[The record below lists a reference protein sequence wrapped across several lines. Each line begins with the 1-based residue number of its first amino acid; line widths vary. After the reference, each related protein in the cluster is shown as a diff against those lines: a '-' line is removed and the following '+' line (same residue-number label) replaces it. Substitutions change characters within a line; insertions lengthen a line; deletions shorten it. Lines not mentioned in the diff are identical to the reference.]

1 MLLLVTHAFLC
12 LLLSCKAVTDE
23 QQSGLARAEQLLA
36 QTQKAVAARQADAD
50 AAAAYVEACQKNL
63 SEAKEAKASSA
74 VKPKGKRDSDA
85 AAAAAAADDKAAAA
99 ASAAELD
106 EKFALPQHLREYTE
120 PEDDRKAKSAWRHE
134 RSNEEKR
141 LKKER

>member
-1 MLLLVTHAFLC
+1 MMQLVTHALLC
-12 LLLSCKAVTDE
+12 FLLSCKVVTDE

-50 AAAAYVEACQKNL
+50 SAAAYVETCQKNL
-63 SEAKEAKASSA
+63 AEAKDAKAAA
-74 VKPKGKRDSDA
+74 VKTKGKRDSDA
-85 AAAAAAADDKAAAA
+85 SAGAAAAGDDKAAAA
-99 ASAAELD
+99 AAAAELD
-106 EKFALPQHLREYTE
+106 EKFALPEHLREYGG

>member
-1 MLLLVTHAFLC
+1 VFLC

-36 QTQKAVAARQADAD
+36 QTRKAVAARQADAD
-50 AAAAYVEACQKNL
+50 SAAAYVEACQKNL
-63 SEAKEAKASSA
+63 TEAKDAKAAA
-74 VKPKGKRDSDA
+74 VKTKGMRDSDA
-85 AAAAAAADDKAAAA
+85 SAAGAAAAGDDKAAAA
-99 ASAAELD
+99 AAAAELD
-106 EKFALPQHLREYTE
+106 EKFALPEHLREYGG

>member
-1 MLLLVTHAFLC
+1 MLLLLKPAFLC

-23 QQSGLARAEQLLA
+23 QQSGLARAEQLFA

-63 SEAKEAKASSA
+63 SEAKDAKAAA
-74 VKPKGKRDSDA
+74 VKTKGKRDSDA
-85 AAAAAAADDKAAAA
+85 SAAGAATADNKAAAA

-106 EKFALPQHLREYTE
+106 EKFALPEHLREYAG